1 MSDGGQISIEQAV
14 QLEPSTAIQ
23 FSSNVDGKP
32 KEVTYLKITN
42 NDKNENLA
50 FKVKTTAP
58 KNY

>member
-1 MSDGGQISIEQAV
+1 MSDGGQLSIEQAV

-23 FSSNVDGKP
+23 FSSNADGKP

-42 NDKNENLA
+42 NDKSENLA